1 MKQNKQKDRIAPI
14 FLSFALRKSKNKQGI
29 EPQAVLK
36 YGKVKITQFT
46 FDFRREELFNCAWL
60 QTFFFQE

>member
-1 MKQNKQKDRIAPI
+1 MYPFAILAFLQPTTVDKEPI

-46 FDFRREELFNCAWL
+46 FDFRREELFNCA
-60 QTFFFQE
+60 